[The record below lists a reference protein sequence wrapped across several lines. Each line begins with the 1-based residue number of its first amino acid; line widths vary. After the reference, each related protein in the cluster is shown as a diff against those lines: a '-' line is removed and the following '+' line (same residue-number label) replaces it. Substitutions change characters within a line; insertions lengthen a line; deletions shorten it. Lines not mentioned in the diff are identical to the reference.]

1 MVRVR
6 RLAALAGAVLALGA
20 HGFWV
25 PASFAAS
32 STTAPGKNVRVYFV
46 IDDKQIRYQIYRE
59 TAGGGASDLYL
70 EKYVLRGD
78 YASFFVIN
86 RGKKQHGFAFMGKK
100 FAELRPGHRAHFNRA
115 LLVRGSFPYRSTTDR
130 GKLFKGVFRVY

>member
-1 MVRVR
+1 MVRAR

-20 HGFWV
+20 FGLWL

-32 STTAPGKNVRVYFV
+32 RTTAPGKNVLVYFV
-46 IDDKQIRYQIYRE
+46 IDDQQIRYQIYRE

-86 RGKKQHGFAFMGKK
+86 RGKKLHGFAFMGKK
-100 FAELRPGHRAHFNRA
+100 FASLPPGHRAHFNRA

>member
-1 MVRVR
+1 VVRAR
-6 RLAALAGAVLALGA
+6 RLAALAGAVLALA
-20 HGFWV
+20 LLCSS
-25 PASFAAS
+25 PSFAAS
-32 STTAPGKNVRVYFV
+32 TTTAPGKNVLVYFV
-46 IDDKQIRYQIYRE
+46 IDDQQIRYQIYRE
-59 TAGGGASDLYL
+59 TQGGGSSDLYL

-100 FAELRPGHRAHFNRA
+100 FASLRPGHRAHFNQA

>member
-1 MVRVR
+1 MVRAR
-6 RLAALAGAVLALGA
+6 RLAALGVAVLAASGL
-20 HGFWV
+20 WV
-25 PASFAAS
+25 PVSLAAS
-32 STTAPGKNVRVYFV
+32 RTTAPGKNVLVYFV

-59 TAGGGASDLYL
+59 TAGGGTSDLYL

-100 FAELRPGHRAHFNRA
+100 FAELRPGHRAHFNQA
-115 LLVRGSFPYRSTTDR
+115 LLARGSFPYRSTTDS